1 MERPASQ
8 RTTRTRRSAP
18 KGGLHLLEAGQVVH
32 SLDTGISY
40 RAGKLIGF
48 GGYGQVY
55 LAKRLGRAAH
65 VPEAVCLKVSP
76 HMAAWVREAYFGQLL
91 DGHPRATRVYDRFT
105 LMSPQGRPIYGLALE
120 WARHGDLSAFL

>member
-8 RTTRTRRSAP
+8 RTTRTRRPAP
-18 KGGLHLLEAGQVVH
+18 ASGLHRLDPGQVVH
-32 SLDTGISY
+32 SLETGVSY

-55 LAKRLGRAAH
+55 LAKRLGRTAH

-76 HMAAWVREAYFGQLL
+76 HMDAWVREAYFGQLL
-91 DGHPRATRVYDRFT
+91 DGHPRAIRVYD
-105 LMSPQGRPIYGLALE
+105 
-120 WARHGDLSAFL
+120 